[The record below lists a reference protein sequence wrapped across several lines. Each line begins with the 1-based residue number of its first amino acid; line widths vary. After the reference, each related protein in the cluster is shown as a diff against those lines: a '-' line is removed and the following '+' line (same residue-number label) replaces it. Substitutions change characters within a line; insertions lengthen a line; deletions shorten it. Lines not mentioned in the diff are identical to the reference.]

1 MRLDVWFWSRGAH
14 GGSYENDKC
23 IQLSDQM
30 VSAGIDGT
38 INIELN
44 MVRERIL
51 MAHEVSAYMPVQ
63 VVCTAAQFEAAAAP
77 PAAAPPAAAP
87 PAAAPPAAAPPAAAP
102 PDDDF
107 IDPTAAAVDIS
118 IDGVELDIIDAFAEA
133 SPSPIPMVRTGR
145 IRKLNQLIG
154 GPRTLPFQGYGIQNN
169 V

>member
-1 MRLDVWFWSRGAH
+1 
-14 GGSYENDKC
+14 
-23 IQLSDQM
+23 M

-63 VVCTAAQFEAAAAP
+63 VVCTAAQFEA
-77 PAAAPPAAAP
+77 AAAP